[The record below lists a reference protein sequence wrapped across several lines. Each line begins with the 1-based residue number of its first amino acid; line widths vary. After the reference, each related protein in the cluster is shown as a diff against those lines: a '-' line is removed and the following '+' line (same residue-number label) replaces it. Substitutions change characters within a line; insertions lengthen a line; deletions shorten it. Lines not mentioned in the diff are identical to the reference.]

1 MKTTRQFSLFTLL
14 NYFFL
19 SLFGFAMIY
28 PFIYILVYSLNDG
41 EDSMLGALYFF
52 PRKFT
57 LHNYAEVFDNARI
70 WQAYKI
76 TLMRT
81 VLGTFLHVA
90 LCTLMAYSLSKKS
103 LPGRTFFTFYIFLP
117 TIFSAGFIPYFI
129 TLQKLHLINS
139 FWVFVIPM
147 LFNFLHIVIIRT
159 FLQGIPE
166 ELEESARIDG
176 YGDFQIFLR
185 VVLPLSGPVL
195 ATIALFIGVTHW
207 NDWFSG
213 AYYVSDKD
221 IIPVQTLLQQ
231 LLTEAE
237 ALSSSMQRAA
247 QQGGQTVNVNVSGAT
262 PESMRMA
269 LLVIT
274 VFPIL
279 CIYPFLQRYFVKGV
293 MLGSVKG

>member
-1 MKTTRQFSLFTLL
+1 MATRQFSLFNCL
-14 NYFFL
+14 NYIFL
-19 SLFGFAMIY
+19 TLFGLSMIY
-28 PFIYILVYSLNDG
+28 PFIYILIYSLNDG
-41 EDSMLGALYFF
+41 KDSMMGALYFF

-57 LHNYAEVFDNARI
+57 LDNYAEVFENARI

-76 TLMRT
+76 TLFRT

-90 LCTLMAYSLSKKS
+90 LCTLMAYALSKKS

-129 TLQKLHLINS
+129 TLQKLHLINT
-139 FWVFVIPM
+139 FWVYVIPM
-147 LFNFLHIVIIRT
+147 LFNFMHIVILRT

-176 YGDFQIFLR
+176 YGDFQIFVR
-185 VVLPLSGPVL
+185 IILPLSGPVL
-195 ATIALFIGVTHW
+195 ATIALFIGVSHW

-213 AYYVSDKD
+213 AYYVSNKEL
-221 IIPVQTLLQQ
+221 IPVQTLLQEM
-231 LLTEAE
+231 LTEAE

-247 QQGGQTVNVNVSGAT
+247 QQGGQTVNVNIEGAT
-262 PESMRMA
+262 PESLRMA

-293 MLGSVKG
+293 MIGSVKG

>member
-1 MKTTRQFSLFTLL
+1 MRKKHFSLFNLFNYIILTLI
-14 NYFFL
+14 
-19 SLFGFAMIY
+19 GFTMVY

-41 EDSMLGALYFF
+41 KDSMLGALYFW
-52 PRKFT
+52 PRDFT
-57 LHNYAEVFDNARI
+57 IDNYVQVFDNPRI

-76 TLMRT
+76 TIART
-81 VLGTFLHVA
+81 LLGTLLHVA
-90 LCTLMAYSLSKKS
+90 LCTMMAYALAKKS

-139 FWVFVIPM
+139 FWVYIIPM

-176 YGDFQIFLR
+176 YGDFQIFMKII
-185 VVLPLSGPVL
+185 LPLSGPVL
-195 ATIALFIGVTHW
+195 ATIALFIGVAHW
-207 NDWFSG
+207 NDWFTG
-213 AYYVSDKD
+213 AYYVSNKNL
-221 IIPVQTLLQQ
+221 IPVQTLLQQ

-237 ALSSSMQRAA
+237 ALSSSMTRSQ
-247 QQGGQTVNVNVSGAT
+247 QQGGQTISTTVGAT
-262 PESMRMA
+262 PESLRMA
-269 LLVIT
+269 LLVIA

-293 MLGSVKG
+293 MIGSVKG

>member
-1 MKTTRQFSLFTLL
+1 MAKRQFSVFNCL
-14 NYFFL
+14 NYFL
-19 SLFGFAMIY
+19 LTLFGLSMIY

-41 EDSMLGALYFF
+41 KDSMMGALYFF

-57 LHNYAEVFDNARI
+57 LDNYADVFENARI

-76 TLMRT
+76 TLLRT
-81 VLGTFLHVA
+81 VIGTFLHVA
-90 LCTLMAYSLSKKS
+90 LCTLMAYALSKKT
-103 LPGRTFFTFYIFLP
+103 LPGRSFFTYYIFLP

-139 FWVFVIPM
+139 FWVYVIPM
-147 LFNFLHIVIIRT
+147 LFNFMHIVILRT

-176 YGDFQIFLR
+176 YGDFQIFLKII
-185 VVLPLSGPVL
+185 LPLSGPVL
-195 ATIALFIGVTHW
+195 ATIALFIGVSHW
-207 NDWFSG
+207 NDWFAG
-213 AYYVSDKD
+213 AYYVSNKD
-221 IIPVQTLLQQ
+221 LIPVQTLLQEM
-231 LLTEAE
+231 LTEAE

-247 QQGGQTVNVNVSGAT
+247 QQGGQTVNVNAAGAT
-262 PESMRMA
+262 PESLRMA

-293 MLGSVKG
+293 MIGSVKG

>member
-1 MKTTRQFSLFTLL
+1 MANRQFSVFNCL
-14 NYFFL
+14 NYIFL
-19 SLFGFAMIY
+19 TLFGLSMIY

-41 EDSMLGALYFF
+41 KDSMMGALYFF

-57 LHNYAEVFDNARI
+57 LDNYADVFENARI

-76 TLMRT
+76 TLLRT
-81 VLGTFLHVA
+81 VIGTFLHVA
-90 LCTLMAYSLSKKS
+90 LCTLMAYALSKKT
-103 LPGRTFFTFYIFLP
+103 LPGRSFFTYYIFLP

-139 FWVFVIPM
+139 FWVYVIPM
-147 LFNFLHIVIIRT
+147 LFNFMHIVILRT

-176 YGDFQIFLR
+176 YGDFQIFLKII
-185 VVLPLSGPVL
+185 LPLSGPVL
-195 ATIALFIGVTHW
+195 ATIALFIGVSHW
-207 NDWFSG
+207 NDWFAG
-213 AYYVSDKD
+213 AYYVSNKD
-221 IIPVQTLLQQ
+221 LIPVQTLLQEM
-231 LLTEAE
+231 LTEAE

-247 QQGGQTVNVNVSGAT
+247 QQGGQTVNVNTAGAT
-262 PESMRMA
+262 PESLRMA

-293 MLGSVKG
+293 MIGSVKG

>member
-1 MKTTRQFSLFTLL
+1 MRTKRHFSLFNVL
-14 NYFFL
+14 NYVL
-19 SLFGFAMIY
+19 LALFGFTMIY
-28 PFIYILVYSLNDG
+28 PFIYILVYSFNEG
-41 EDSMLGALYFF
+41 KDSMLGALYFL

-57 LHNYAEVFDNARI
+57 LQNYAEVFDNARI

-76 TLMRT
+76 TLLRT
-81 VLGTFLHVA
+81 VLGTFLHVG
-90 LCTLMAYSLSKKS
+90 LCTLMAYALSKKS

-139 FWVFVIPM
+139 FWVFVIPL
-147 LFNFLHIVIIRT
+147 LFNFIHIVIIRT

-176 YGDFQIFLR
+176 YGDFQIFLKI
-185 VVLPLSGPVL
+185 VLPLSGPVL

-213 AYYVSDKD
+213 AYYVSNKD

-247 QQGGQTVNVNVSGAT
+247 QQGGQTVNTNVTGAT

-293 MLGSVKG
+293 MIGSVKG

>member
-1 MKTTRQFSLFTLL
+1 MAKRQFSIFNFF
-14 NYFFL
+14 NYIFL
-19 SLFGFAMIY
+19 TLFGLSMIY

-41 EDSMLGALYFF
+41 KDSMMGALYFF

-57 LHNYAEVFDNARI
+57 FENYVEVFENARI

-76 TLMRT
+76 TLLRT
-81 VLGTFLHVA
+81 LIGTLAHVL
-90 LCTLMAYSLSKKS
+90 LCTLMAYALSKKS
-103 LPGRTFFTFYIFLP
+103 LPGRTFFTYYIFLP

-129 TLQKLHLINS
+129 TLQKLHLINT
-139 FWVFVIPM
+139 FWVYVIPM
-147 LFNFLHIVIIRT
+147 LFSFMHIVILRT

-176 YGDFQIFLR
+176 YGDLQIFIKII
-185 VVLPLSGPVL
+185 LPLSGPVL
-195 ATIALFIGVTHW
+195 ATISLFIGVSHW
-207 NDWFSG
+207 NDWFTG
-213 AYYVSDKD
+213 TYYVSDKD
-221 IIPVQTLLQQ
+221 MIPVQTLLQE
-231 LLTEAE
+231 LLSEAE

-247 QQGGQTVNVNVSGAT
+247 EQGGQTVNMNMAGAT
-262 PESMRMA
+262 PESLRMA

-293 MLGSVKG
+293 MIGSVKG

>member
-1 MKTTRQFSLFTLL
+1 MVKRQFSIFNCL
-14 NYFFL
+14 NYIFL
-19 SLFGFAMIY
+19 ALFGLSMIY

-41 EDSMLGALYFF
+41 KDSMMGALYFF

-57 LHNYAEVFDNARI
+57 LHNYAEVFENARI

-76 TLMRT
+76 TVLRT
-81 VLGTFLHVA
+81 VLGTFLHVG
-90 LCTLMAYSLSKKS
+90 LCTLMAYALSKKT
-103 LPGRTFFTFYIFLP
+103 LPGRTFFTYYIFLP

-129 TLQKLHLINS
+129 TLQKLHLINT
-139 FWVFVIPM
+139 FWVYVIPM
-147 LFNFLHIVIIRT
+147 LFNFMHIVILRT

-176 YGDFQIFLR
+176 YGDFQIFLKII
-185 VVLPLSGPVL
+185 LPLSGPVL
-195 ATIALFIGVTHW
+195 ATIALFIGVSHW
-207 NDWFSG
+207 NDWFTG
-213 AYYVSDKD
+213 AYYVSDKEL
-221 IIPVQTLLQQ
+221 IPVQTLLQEM
-231 LLTEAE
+231 LTEAE

-247 QQGGQTVNVNVSGAT
+247 QQGGQTVNVNMAGAT
-262 PESMRMA
+262 PESLRMA

-293 MLGSVKG
+293 MIGSVKG

>member
-1 MKTTRQFSLFTLL
+1 
-14 NYFFL
+14 
-19 SLFGFAMIY
+19 
-28 PFIYILVYSLNDG
+28 
-41 EDSMLGALYFF
+41 
-52 PRKFT
+52 
-57 LHNYAEVFDNARI
+57 
-70 WQAYKI
+70 
-76 TLMRT
+76 
-81 VLGTFLHVA
+81 
-90 LCTLMAYSLSKKS
+90 
-103 LPGRTFFTFYIFLP
+103 
-117 TIFSAGFIPYFI
+117 
-129 TLQKLHLINS
+129 
-139 FWVFVIPM
+139 M

-176 YGDFQIFLR
+176 YGDFQIFMR

>member
-1 MKTTRQFSLFTLL
+1 MKTRSFSFFNLL
-14 NYFFL
+14 NYILLAF
-19 SLFGFAMIY
+19 FGFLMIY

-41 EDSMLGALYFF
+41 KDSMLGALYFY

-57 LHNYAEVFDNARI
+57 LDNYAQVFDNRQI

-76 TLMRT
+76 TILRT
-81 VLGTFLHVA
+81 VIGTAAHVL
-90 LCTLMAYSLSKKS
+90 LCTLMAYALSKKT

-139 FWVFVIPM
+139 FWVYVIPM
-147 LFNFLHIVIIRT
+147 LFNFMHVVIIRT

-166 ELEESARIDG
+166 EIEESARIDG
-176 YGDFQIFLR
+176 LNDFQIFLR
-185 VVLPLSGPVL
+185 IILPLSGPVI
-195 ATIALFIGVTHW
+195 ATISLFIGVAHW
-207 NDWFSG
+207 NDWFTG
-213 AYYVSDKD
+213 AYYVSDKNL
-221 IIPVQTLLQQ
+221 IPVQTLLQQ
-231 LLTEAE
+231 MLTEAE

-247 QQGGQTVNVNVSGAT
+247 QQGGQTVNVNMAGAT

-279 CIYPFLQRYFVKGV
+279 CVYPFLQRYFVKGV
-293 MLGSVKG
+293 MIGSVKG